1 MTPATVTLLVLM
13 LPLHQTD
20 PASELAE
27 MERIMMSLYPFPM
40 VLNPRV
46 GRHQLAARVA
56 RIFDLE
62 YNQPDF
68 STPYT
73 PYWKDNEVQDS
84 KGDGRKQARL
94 YKPDRKT
101 KLYLE
106 PRGQI
111 TTSVKVILKK
121 VVTIS
126 STCHPAEPLFRGG
139 GDSGGAGV
147 RHLPPVPGGAP
158 EQMSHFIRHQVTAVS

>member
-1 MTPATVTLLVLM
+1 MSVSPVCLLFL
-13 LPLHQTD
+13 LSPLYLTD

-27 MERIMMSLYPFPM
+27 MERILMSLYPFPM

-56 RIFDLE
+56 RIFDLD

-68 STPYT
+68 TTRYEN
-73 PYWKDNEVQDS
+73 DNEIQDYR
-84 KGDGRKQARL
+84 GGGRKQARL

-111 TTSVKVILKK
+111 TTSVKVIL
-121 VVTIS
+121 TRS
-126 STCHPAEPLFRGG
+126 
-139 GDSGGAGV
+139 
-147 RHLPPVPGGAP
+147 
-158 EQMSHFIRHQVTAVS
+158 